1 MPQQSTAKESA
12 QVTATPAAPRRAD
25 LLTTLPLTDHD
36 DEREVLAFLAERPV
50 HTVVMSG
57 YIHDNGLESP
67 FNRGRFYACRDSSAR
82 LQGVALIGHA
92 MFVEARNRAALE
104 AFARVA
110 QEHGKTHMLLGER
123 ETIRRF
129 WRYYADAG
137 QLPRVYCRE
146 LLFEQSWPVEAHAP
160 VTDLRHATLDDL
172 RLVMPVHAALAY
184 EESGVNPLDEDLAG
198 FRLRCARRIEQGRV
212 WVLVRDRQLIFKV
225 DVISE
230 TPDCVYVEGLY
241 VDPRERRKGYALG
254 CLSQLA
260 RLLLECAGSVCAL
273 ANEQN
278 LGAQSLLAKAGF
290 KLRGHYDTIFLE
302 RDGNDQEVNR
312 EGSIQ
317 HSAVSRQPKES

>member
-25 LLTTLPLTDHD
+25 SLTTLPLTDHD

-57 YIHDNGLESP
+57 YIHDNGLDSP
-67 FNRGRFYACRDSSAR
+67 FNRGRFYACRDSAGR

-92 MFVEARNRAALE
+92 TFVEARTERALE
-104 AFARVA
+104 AFARAA
-110 QEHGKTHMLLGER
+110 QEHRATHMLLGER
-123 ETIRRF
+123 DMVRRF

-146 LLFEQSWPVEAHAP
+146 LLFEQRWPVEAHAH
-160 VTDLRHATLDDL
+160 VTGLRLATLDDL
-172 RLVMPVHAALAY
+172 PLVMPVHAALAY

-198 FRLRCARRIEQGRV
+198 FRLRCARRIGQGRV
-212 WVLVRDRQLIFKV
+212 WVLVRDGRLVFKV

-230 TPDCVYVEGLY
+230 TLDCVYVEGLY
-241 VDPRERRKGYALG
+241 VDQPERRKGHALG
-254 CLSQLA
+254 CLSQLT
-260 RLLLECAGSVCAL
+260 RLLLERADSVCAL

-290 KLRGHYDTIFLE
+290 KLRGHYDTLFLE
-302 RDGNDQEVNR
+302 RAENYRDVYGK
-312 EGSIQ
+312 S
-317 HSAVSRQPKES
+317 